1 MKAIGVDASP
11 KQLARLRNGHSVRL
25 KKGKGLILVVHPDRY
40 DLMSRTFQRGKAKE
54 VALTAEEL
62 MANRQV
68 SSEAHAELAAK
79 METESPPIAKK
90 GDLDHPE
97 VIGAGLDPEPPSRVS
112 NAGGPRSIP
121 ARSLVGMKQLSSHLA
136 ELGRLDGADYGSRIK
151 AGLGN
156 VLQNQLTAEM
166 NEMGIEGRRG
176 NILQQ
181 DILGEGI
188 RVRRKEKGSIA
199 VGGNLLSN
207 GTRVLPPALQSQPYG
222 ANFQFQHTHPP
233 AYAKVWRQNGPD
245 Y

>member
-11 KQLARLRNGHSVRL
+11 KQIARLRNGHSVRL
-25 KKGKGLILVVHPDRY
+25 KKGKGLILVVHPERY

-68 SSEAHAELAAK
+68 SPEAHAELAAK

-97 VIGAGLDPEPPSRVS
+97 VIGAGLDPAPRSRVS

-136 ELGRLDGADYGSRIK
+136 ELGRLDGTDYGSRIK

-188 RVRRKEKGSIA
+188 RVRRKEKGSVA

-222 ANFQFQHTHPP
+222 ANFQFQHTLPP